1 MNESL
6 TDRQLEIL
14 RYVARH
20 IDRHGW
26 QPSYR
31 EIGRRFRIRSPNGV
45 RCHFKSMEAKGIV
58 KVHTHRSIEFPW
70 REYL

>member
-1 MNESL
+1 MSSPL

-14 RYVARH
+14 SYVARH

-31 EIGRRFRIRSPNGV
+31 EIGKKFRIRSPNGV
-45 RCHFKSMEAKGIV
+45 RCHFKAMENKGVI
-58 KVHTHRSIEFPW
+58 KVHSHRSIEFRW
-70 REYL
+70 KEYV